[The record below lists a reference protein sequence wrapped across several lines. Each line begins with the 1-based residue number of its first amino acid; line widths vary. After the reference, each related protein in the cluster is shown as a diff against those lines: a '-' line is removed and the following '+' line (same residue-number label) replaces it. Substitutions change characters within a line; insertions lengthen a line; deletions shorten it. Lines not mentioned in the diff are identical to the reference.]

1 MIESA
6 KNCEDAVTSAE
17 RFGLAL
23 DLYAVGEALVR
34 QRICR
39 DHPDLDP
46 VEVEAC
52 LVAWLESRPGAEW
65 GDADGRPAQWPRTP
79 R

>member
-1 MIESA
+1 MFPSSKDPAAI
-6 KNCEDAVTSAE
+6 AE

-23 DLYAVGEALVR
+23 DLFATGEALVR

-39 DHPDLDP
+39 EHPDLTQ
-46 VEVEAC
+46 VEVEAR
-52 LVAWLESRPGAEW
+52 LVAWLESRPGAER

-79 R
+79 RR

>member
-1 MIESA
+1 MVPPF
-6 KNCEDAVTSAE
+6 EDAAAIAE

-23 DLYAVGEALVR
+23 DLFATGEALVR

-39 DHPDLDP
+39 EHPDLNQA
-46 VEVEAC
+46 EVEAR
-52 LVAWLESRPGAEW
+52 LVAWLESRPGAEC
-65 GDADGRPAQWPRTP
+65 GDADGRLVRWPRTAG